1 MRILNPN
8 QDSNTKKKIWDTKDL
23 SNSRSFSVLEKQQ
36 IIAEITYVLQPLLH
50 LSSIG
55 FFGFNSWVP
64 WMVSFSCDV
73 IRYVSQRVHRQHV
86 LDATYDELAKK
97 LSLFRLFF
105 SHALH
110 WTHLKN
116 LTPSEQKEMLRRR
129 YDMLIYLLRSPFYD
143 HHTKKLILTI
153 LLMAKKAKV
162 PFANVI
168 SDFLMAYL
176 PHYRKIYAYLWFK

>member
-1 MRILNPN
+1 MKKKRLLKRPVLDKTNREELQKNDKAHLTRSGRSMRILNPN

-73 IRYVSQRVHRQHV
+73 IRYVSQGYT
-86 LDATYDELAKK
+86 DSTYETQRTMNWQK
-97 LSLFRLFF
+97 SFHF
-105 SHALH
+105 SVYFSV
-110 WTHLKN
+110 TRSIG
-116 LTPSEQKEMLRRR
+116 LTSK
-129 YDMLIYLLRSPFYD
+129 
-143 HHTKKLILTI
+143 T
-153 LLMAKKAKV
+153 
-162 PFANVI
+162 
-168 SDFLMAYL
+168 
-176 PHYRKIYAYLWFK
+176 